1 MDRLHPP
8 KWATHTMY
16 HQTDGEFC
24 FLGKGIMASELYQF
38 DVWEDEDY
46 CEEYFKGF
54 GWRIAPL
61 KPIVLENK

>member
-38 DVWEDEDY
+38 DVWEAEDY

-54 GWRIAPL
+54 GWRISPL